1 MNNMKK
7 ENTDKSAEEMSIK
20 EAMDQLEEILNAM
33 ENPQIPLEESFS
45 LYQRGVDL
53 VKICNG
59 KLDGM
64 EKKLIM
70 IQEGQ
75 SDQAL

>member
-1 MNNMKK
+1 MKK